1 MKQEDADFLSE
12 QMLYDAKKKVDDL
25 VLFENAAQQRAL
37 SLGGF
42 FLATAMAL
50 AAFVANK
57 EIGSTPQFVGPR
69 IAGLA
74 SALSF
79 YLGSVLCFL
88 AAFPGKLGTSG
99 SPQNW
104 WKWTIDNSQ
113 DRTEA
118 INHQLEVLEEK
129 FTNNQRRASDTR
141 YLFRI
146 GAVLGLA
153 GPLVGVIAWAIT
165 SG

>member
-1 MKQEDADFLSE
+1 MKKEEADFASE
-12 QMLYDAKKKVDDL
+12 QMLFDAKKKVDDL

-42 FLATAMAL
+42 YLATAMAL

-57 EIGSTPQFVGPR
+57 HVGAMPELSGFQV
-69 IAGLA
+69 AGLA

-79 YLGSVLCFL
+79 YSGSVLCFL

-99 SPQNW
+99 NTQEW
-104 WKWTIDNSQ
+104 WRWVIENASDQ
-113 DRTEA
+113 TEA
-118 INHQLEVLEEK
+118 VNHQLEVLEEK
-129 FTNNQRRASDTR
+129 FTSNQKRASDTR

-153 GPLVGVIAWAIT
+153 GPLVGAVSWT
-165 SG
+165 LYLR